1 MGIPMRNT
9 LFLLAAI
16 WAGLAFSGPARAAC
30 TAIDHANY
38 TIASPGEYC
47 LTANVVATSNGITIN
62 ADNVTLDCG
71 GYTIDGSAQAA
82 STTGRGVMA
91 INRNG
96 ITIQNCTIKGFMEGI
111 RLVGMDGTIRGNML
125 IAPLSRGI
133 IVNGDGNVID
143 ANRVTDAGG
152 ASNYSLGAYGI
163 YTTGSAIIRGN
174 TVSGVVPTLGSGK
187 SGYGIYMSG
196 NSAGVIQGNIVR
208 NVLSD
213 DGKIAMAL
221 TAYSSSGALLK
232 ENILVNPPNS
242 YAYALYC
249 SGAGNVSAGNIFQ
262 GFVSGIASSC
272 ANLPPQ

>member
-1 MGIPMRNT
+1 MRNT
-9 LFLLAAI
+9 LFLLVVI
-16 WAGLAFSGPARAAC
+16 CAGLAFCGPARAAC

-38 TIASPGEYC
+38 TITSPGEYC
-47 LTANVVATSNGITIN
+47 LTKNVVATSNGVTIN

-71 GYTIDGSAQAA
+71 GYTIDGSAQAL

-111 RLVGMDGTIRGNML
+111 RLLGVDGTIRGNTL

-133 IVNGDGNVID
+133 IVNGDGSVID

-152 ASNYSLGAYGI
+152 ASNISLGAYGI
-163 YTTGSAIIRGN
+163 YVTGSSIIRGN
-174 TVSGVVPTLGSGK
+174 TVSGVVPTSGSDK
-187 SGYGIYMSG
+187 SGYGIYTSG
-196 NSAGVIQGNIVR
+196 NNAGVIQGNIVR

-213 DGKIAMAL
+213 GGKIGMAI
-221 TAYSSSGALLK
+221 TAYSSVNAVLK
-232 ENILVNPPNS
+232 ENILSNPSNS

-249 SGAGNVSAGNIFQ
+249 SGSGNVSNGNVFL
-262 GFVSGIASSC
+262 GFVYGIVSSC
-272 ANLPPQ
+272 VSLPPQ